1 MARARW
7 NERFLATTR
16 GRIVALLRAGSRTVN
31 ELAESLELTDNAV
44 RAHLAGLERDG
55 LVEQEGVRRGI
66 GKPAHVFRLTAEA
79 ESLFPKAYAFLAS
92 ELVRELR
99 ERLGEEALASAV
111 RAIGLR
117 AGQGAG
123 VRGADAAERL
133 GGALALLESFGA
145 DVEVVAEGE
154 ATQVRGHS
162 CPLSEL
168 VAEEPRTCEFLE
180 GFLEG
185 ALGTPVQQHC
195 EHGPR
200 PHCRF
205 EVRRSAAA
213 GGTRSPGVAATD

>member
-31 ELAESLELTDNAV
+31 ELADALELTDNAV

-66 GKPAHVFRLTAEA
+66 GKPAHVFRLTEEA
-79 ESLFPKAYAFLAS
+79 ESLFPKAYAFLAA

-99 ERLGEEALASAV
+99 ERVGEDTLATAI

-117 AGQGAG
+117 TGQGAG
-123 VRGADAAERL
+123 IRGADAAERL
-133 GGALALLESFGA
+133 GGVLTLLESLGA
-145 DVEVVAEGE
+145 DVEVVQEAE
-154 ATQVRGHS
+154 AAQVRGHS

-168 VAEEPRTCEFLE
+168 VSEEPRTCEFLE

-185 ALGTPVQQHC
+185 ALGTPVRQHC
-195 EHGPR
+195 EHGARPR
-200 PHCRF
+200 CRF
-205 EVRRSAAA
+205 EVRQTPALPAM
-213 GGTRSPGVAATD
+213 D

>member
-66 GKPAHVFRLTAEA
+66 GKPAHVFRLTEEA
-79 ESLFPKAYAFLAS
+79 ESLFPKAYAFLAG

-99 ERLGEEALASAV
+99 DRLGDEALAAAV
-111 RAIGLR
+111 HAIGLR

-123 VRGADAAERL
+123 VAGVDAAERL
-133 GGALALLESFGA
+133 GGVLALFESFGA
-145 DVEVVAEGE
+145 EVEVVREDGT
-154 ATQVRGHS
+154 TQVRGQS

-168 VAEEPRTCEFLE
+168 VVAEPRTCEFLE

-185 ALGTPVQQHC
+185 ALGTPVRQHC

-200 PHCRF
+200 PRCRF
-205 EVRRSAAA
+205 EVRRSVSA
-213 GGTRSPGVAATD
+213 GGKQPAVD

>member
-16 GRIVALLRAGSRTVN
+16 GRIVGLLRTGSRTVN
-31 ELAESLELTDNAV
+31 ELAEALDLTDNAV

-66 GKPAHVFRLTAEA
+66 GKPAHVFRLTGEA
-79 ESLFPKAYAFLAS
+79 ESLFPKAYAFLAA

-99 ERLGEEALASAV
+99 ERVGEGALASSV

-117 AGQGAG
+117 AGEGAG

-133 GGALALLESFGA
+133 GGVLALLESLGA
-145 DVEVVAEGE
+145 DVEVAPEGE
-154 ATQVRGHS
+154 ATQLRGNA

-168 VAEEPRTCEFLE
+168 VSREPRTCEFLE

-185 ALGTPVQQHC
+185 AVGAPVRQHC

-200 PHCRF
+200 PRCRF
-205 EVRRSAAA
+205 EVSHGPVA
-213 GGTRSPGVAATD
+213 GPVPRGPTAD